1 MKTSVPVPRPTLLV
15 ACALL
20 ATTLLAGCH
29 ATTDARWTTADD
41 TVYRW
46 ERALPSLPV
55 EVRGQLPSLTHEQI
69 AQAFPRALPARQ
81 PADHPAAR
89 LVVDAGSDV
98 PPADDAYCATP
109 APNHVST
116 VSRTPFA
123 LTLTLCD
130 GTRLVASSRSLV
142 DPGKSNVED
151 LPSQIDR
158 LKNLMLIGIDESP
171 AQLVHIQ
178 S

>member
-1 MKTSVPVPRPTLLV
+1 MKTSAPVARPTLLV

-46 ERALPSLPV
+46 EHALPTLPV
-55 EVRGQLPSLTHEQI
+55 EVRGQLPNVTHEQI
-69 AQAFPRALPARQ
+69 AQAFPRALPVRE
-81 PADHPAAR
+81 PVGHPAAR
-89 LVVDAGSDV
+89 LVVDAGSDAA
-98 PPADDAYCATP
+98 PADDAYCAAESP
-109 APNHVST
+109 GRAST
-116 VSRTPFA
+116 TSRTPLA
-123 LTLTLCD
+123 LTMTLCD
-130 GTRLVASSRSLV
+130 GARLVATSRSRI
-142 DPGKSNVED
+142 DPDKSNVDD
-151 LPSQIDR
+151 LPRQIDH

-171 AQLVHIQ
+171 AQRVHIQ